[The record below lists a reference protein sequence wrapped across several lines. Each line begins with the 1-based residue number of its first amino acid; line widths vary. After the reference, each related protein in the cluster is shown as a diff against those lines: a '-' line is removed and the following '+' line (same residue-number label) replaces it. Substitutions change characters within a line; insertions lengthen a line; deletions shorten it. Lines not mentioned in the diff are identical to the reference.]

1 MIKTEKLSFSE
12 MLRRELLSVCQA
24 YAQSHG
30 NTVFSTTAKLFV

>member
-1 MIKTEKLSFSE
+1 

-30 NTVFSTTAKLFV
+30 NTVFSTTPKLFV